1 MFERI
6 RPYLRWF
13 FNNPYCEYG
22 FYIIAFILSLFF
34 FRRLFMGMGN

>member
-13 FNNPYCEYG
+13 FHNKYCEYG
-22 FYIIAFILSLFF
+22 FYIVVFVFSLFF
-34 FRRLFMGMGN
+34 FRRLFMGA